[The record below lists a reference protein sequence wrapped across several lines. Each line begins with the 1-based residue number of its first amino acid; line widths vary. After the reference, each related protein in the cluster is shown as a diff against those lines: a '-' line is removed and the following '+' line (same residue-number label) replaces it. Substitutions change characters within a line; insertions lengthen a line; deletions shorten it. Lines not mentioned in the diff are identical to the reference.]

1 MMNTADSLE
10 ETVAYVA
17 LRRVQNRYADIVTR
31 RAWDELHEIMSPD
44 VVVSI
49 DLGDRTLEYRGV
61 EELGSFISRQ
71 LEQFDFFEFVILN
84 TVLKI
89 DLSAGKAAARM
100 YMQEARQTIATGR
113 RSDTFGV
120 YHDVFVNDSDRGW
133 LLSHRRYRSY
143 ARTNTGADLTDA
155 GEPEAEGTA
164 DLTVLGIKDIPLT
177 DLLS

>member
-1 MMNTADSLE
+1 MNTADSLE

-31 RAWDELHEIMSPD
+31 RAWDELHDIMCAD

-61 EELGSFISRQ
+61 EELGGFISKQ

-89 DLSAGKAAARM
+89 DFRAGRAAVRM
-100 YMQEARQTIATGR
+100 YMQEARQTIETR
-113 RSDTFGV
+113 QRSDTFGI
-120 YHDVFVNDSDRGW
+120 YHDVFVDDPDRGW

-143 ARTNTGADLTDA
+143 ARTNTGADPAHA
-155 GEPEAEGTA
+155 GGLEAGGSA
-164 DLTVLGIKDIPLT
+164 DLTVLGIHEISLT